1 MSKFANEEEIRYAHS
16 LLLAGKPFFDQQ
28 KIDIIECNE
37 TKDVK
42 ACPGSGK
49 TTTLLAKLAIIAN
62 RMPLP
67 NNQGICVLTH
77 TNVAIEEIKSKLG
90 SKASVLFS
98 YPNHFGT
105 IQSFVDKFLAN
116 LAMQY
121 YYDSSIRI
129 VDDMLANDML
139 TSEFMDLVPYNN
151 PLHGKLFG
159 QLIDDY
165 NLFSEEEI
173 SYLGDL
179 NKLCSLKVIS
189 PKVGKRTKKY
199 RLKMSGYKIAD
210 LRTSGLSEQS
220 IKSIYGLRDRV
231 TALLVE
237 PKNEKIRSAHID
249 YITRKVVF
257 DGSPIDINTP
267 AAQEFIRLKEN
278 LFKQGIIKY
287 GEAYDLAMRLCEEY
301 NEIIKG
307 AITSRFRYL
316 FVDEMQDTDEKQI
329 ALINKLFSDSIIQ
342 CFGDH
347 NQAIYNA
354 VRSNN
359 VWAPTNSLS
368 IDQTVRF
375 GENIAKVLRSVCM
388 EDNRVLVANPTSI
401 SLKPVLIIYENTEDV
416 LPKFTSILKN
426 SKIGSE
432 SIAEIAQKERETDKL
447 HRNNIKAIGWV
458 GTDRD
463 DVITIK
469 SYFPLFSKDI
479 RRKQKVNYNSLASF
493 LCKKENASINDYSNH
508 IISAILHILSL
519 SPTSKNEV
527 TGKVRKHT
535 KTSFIERFKLY
546 SEETYRN
553 FRVNLVVWSKMI
565 HDGVDTV
572 HIVKEYISR
581 VLPPIFTFD
590 IATPD
595 IKSFLDSAF
604 EEISE
609 EQASAKNI
617 YSLDD
622 VEIEVNTIHS
632 VKGETHAA
640 TLYLETYFDKKYESE
655 RIHPQLSG
663 VINTDKSEKNI
674 STLKMAYVGM
684 SRPKYLLCMAIHK
697 DRFTFDS
704 ESLRELWVI
713 EKCSQ

>member
-1 MSKFANEEEIRYAHS
+1 MFSK
-16 LLLAGKPFFDQQ
+16 
-28 KIDIIECNE
+28 
-37 TKDVK
+37 
-42 ACPGSGK
+42 
-49 TTTLLAKLAIIAN
+49 
-62 RMPLP
+62 
-67 NNQGICVLTH
+67 
-77 TNVAIEEIKSKLG
+77 
-90 SKASVLFS
+90 
-98 YPNHFGT
+98 
-105 IQSFVDKFLAN
+105 
-116 LAMQY
+116 
-121 YYDSSIRI
+121 
-129 VDDMLANDML
+129 
-139 TSEFMDLVPYNN
+139 
-151 PLHGKLFG
+151 
-159 QLIDDY
+159 
-165 NLFSEEEI
+165 
-173 SYLGDL
+173 
-179 NKLCSLKVIS
+179 
-189 PKVGKRTKKY
+189 
-199 RLKMSGYKIAD
+199 
-210 LRTSGLSEQS
+210 
-220 IKSIYGLRDRV
+220 
-231 TALLVE
+231 
-237 PKNEKIRSAHID
+237 
-249 YITRKVVF
+249 
-257 DGSPIDINTP
+257 
-267 AAQEFIRLKEN
+267 
-278 LFKQGIIKY
+278 
-287 GEAYDLAMRLCEEY
+287 
-301 NEIIKG
+301 
-307 AITSRFRYL
+307 
-316 FVDEMQDTDEKQI
+316 
-329 ALINKLFSDSIIQ
+329 SIIQ

-354 VRSNN
+354 IKSNN

-375 GENIAKVLRSVCM
+375 GENTAKVLRSVCM
-388 EDNRVLVANPTSI
+388 EDNRTLVANPTSI
-401 SLKPVLIIYENTEDV
+401 SLKPILIIYENTKDV

-426 SKIGSE
+426 SKIGNE
-432 SIAEIAQKERETDKL
+432 SIAEIAQKEREKDKL

-469 SYFPLFSKDI
+469 LYFPLFSKDI

-527 TGKVRKHT
+527 NGKVRKHT
-535 KTSFIERFKLY
+535 KTSFTERFKLY
-546 SEETYRN
+546 SEETYRD

-572 HIVKEYISR
+572 HVVKEYISR
-581 VLPPIFTFD
+581 VLLPIFTFD
-590 IATPD
+590 TATPD

-617 YSLDD
+617 YGLDD

-663 VINTDKSEKNI
+663 VINTDKSEKII

-684 SRPKYLLCMAIHK
+684 SRPKYLLCMAIDK

>member
-16 LLLAGKPFFDQQ
+16 LLLDGKPFFDQQ

-90 SKASVLFS
+90 NKASVLFS

-139 TSEFMDLVPYNN
+139 TSDFLKLNPYQSN
-151 PLHGKLFG
+151 LHKLLYR
-159 QLIDDY
+159 QTIADITT
-165 NLFSEEEI
+165 FSEDKI
-173 SYLGDL
+173 SYLGDINLLCKL
-179 NKLCSLKVIS
+179 NILSRTTSKKKV
-189 PKVGKRTKKY
+189 KY
-199 RLKMSGYKIAD
+199 SFKMSGYRIAD
-210 LRTSGLSEQS
+210 LRASGLSEQS
-220 IKSIYGLRDRV
+220 IQAIYTLKKQIE
-231 TALLVE
+231 AQLIEL
-237 PKNEKIRSAHID
+237 KKQKILNTHVD
-249 YITRKVVF
+249 FITQKVVF
-257 DGSPIDINTP
+257 EENSININTESG
-267 AAQEFIRLKEN
+267 QEFLKLKEH
-278 LFKQGIIKY
+278 LYRQGIIKY
-287 GEAYDLAMRLCEEY
+287 GEAYDFAMRLCAEH

-307 AITSRFRYL
+307 AITSRFKYL

-329 ALINKLFSDSIIQ
+329 ALINELFSNSIIQ

-354 VRSNN
+354 VKSNN

-368 IDQTVRF
+368 IDATVRF
-375 GENIAKVLRSVCM
+375 GENIAKVLRTVCM
-388 EDNRVLVANPTSI
+388 EDNKSLVANTNSL
-401 SLKPVLIIYENTEDV
+401 SLKPVIIIYENPEDV
-416 LPKFTSILKN
+416 FHKFTSILN
-426 SKIGSE
+426 DSKIGDE
-432 SIAEIAQKERETDKL
+432 SIAELAKREREMDTL

-469 SYFPLFSKDI
+469 SYFPLFSKDV
-479 RRKQKVNYNSLASF
+479 RKKQKVNYNSLASF
-493 LCKKENASINDYSNH
+493 LCKKENALINDYSNL
-508 IISAILHILSL
+508 IISAILHVLSL

-527 TGKVRKHT
+527 NGKARKHT
-535 KTSFIERFKLY
+535 KTSFIERFKQY
-546 SEETYRN
+546 SEEAYKD
-553 FRVNLVVWSKMI
+553 FRTNLVVWSKMI
-565 HDGVDTV
+565 HDGKDTI

-590 IATPD
+590 TMTPE
-595 IKSFLDSAF
+595 IKLFLDTAF
-604 EEISE
+604 EDISE

-663 VINTDKSEKNI
+663 IINTDKSEKII

-704 ESLRELWVI
+704 ESLRELWEI
-713 EKCSQ
+713 KPCSQ